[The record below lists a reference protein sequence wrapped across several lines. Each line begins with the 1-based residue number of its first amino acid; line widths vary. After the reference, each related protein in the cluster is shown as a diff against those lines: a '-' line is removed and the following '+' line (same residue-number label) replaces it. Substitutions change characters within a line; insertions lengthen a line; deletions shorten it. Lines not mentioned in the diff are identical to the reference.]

1 MMRMSVI
8 ISLSDKRNGADE
20 DDDEDRL
27 LPIPKTVTRGRVIV
41 QGTLGSPRAMLK
53 EKRRQQ
59 KLRDENKL
67 RIRES

>member
-1 MMRMSVI
+1 MSVI
-8 ISLSDKRNGADE
+8 ISLSDKRDGADE

-27 LPIPKTVTRGRVIV
+27 LPIPKAVTRGRVIV

-67 RIRES
+67 RIRKS